1 MFFWMY
7 EEKRLHSKSLSG
19 SSENISEGKLIF
31 AGLSR
36 FDNII
41 FSYLKA
47 IDSVCFFTL
56 FIK

>member
-1 MFFWMY
+1 MY
-7 EEKRLHSKSLSG
+7 EEKKLHSKNLSG

-31 AGLSR
+31 AGLTR

-56 FIK
+56 FI